1 MNRQIILIALM
12 GCFAASA
19 FAAPSWETDFKR
31 AAKKADRKD
40 RYMLLDFTGSDW
52 CGWCIKLNKEV
63 FDKSDFK
70 DYARKN
76 LILVEVD
83 FPRMKK
89 QKKSLEEQNAD
100 LALEYGIRGY
110 PTIIILAPDGTLV
123 AKTGYKRGG
132 AEKYVEHLKKL
143 IYKYENAPH
152 EDSTAKD
159 RKKGREDNREGS
171 GR

>member
-1 MNRQIILIALM
+1 MKRQLILIALM
-12 GCFAASA
+12 GCFTASA
-19 FAAPSWETDFKR
+19 FAGSSWETDFKR

-89 QKKSLEEQNAD
+89 QKANYQVRSVVGHQCQYGPTTPGVGGRAPARKAPRFLNTSEE
-100 LALEYGIRGY
+100 
-110 PTIIILAPDGTLV
+110 IL
-123 AKTGYKRGG
+123 KR
-132 AEKYVEHLKKL
+132 L
-143 IYKYENAPH
+143 
-152 EDSTAKD
+152 D
-159 RKKGREDNREGS
+159 RKCNGKHVHQHLETKARTAAAAGETWARYP
-171 GR
+171 